1 MQSMIKKITIK
12 SDYFANETELELFK
26 NNAISVVYGRNG
38 SGKSTIA
45 RGIRSL
51 AAENVDDEAADIT
64 VSSQPAIPKGLTK
77 SVFVFDEEFVD
88 TQLKVAKDGID
99 TIVMLG
105 EQVGIDQQ
113 LFMSK
118 SEMAKFEQEKITIEL
133 EKEILENADNE
144 ISPNAS

>member
-1 MQSMIKKITIK
+1 M
-12 SDYFANETELELFK
+12 
-26 NNAISVVYGRNG
+26 
-38 SGKSTIA
+38 
-45 RGIRSL
+45 
-51 AAENVDDEAADIT
+51 
-64 VSSQPAIPKGLTK
+64 
-77 SVFVFDEEFVD
+77 EFVD

-113 LFMSK
+113 IFMSK